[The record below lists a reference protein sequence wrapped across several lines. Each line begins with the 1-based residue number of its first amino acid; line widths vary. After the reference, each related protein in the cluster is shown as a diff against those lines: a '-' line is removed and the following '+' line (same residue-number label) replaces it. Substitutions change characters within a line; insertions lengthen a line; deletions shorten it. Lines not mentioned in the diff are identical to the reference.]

1 MVVTVVFM
9 CPGLGAV
16 LVVCLSV
23 FDQCIHVARAVKQPY
38 TRCGVICG
46 VFYVCERG
54 ISGSCCCCTACYYCF
69 IRRPL
74 VFVAGVYVR
83 SFVCARVEGAS
94 GCGLLIPWPLGGVV
108 GVIAGVCTLGCGCGG
123 RSVWLAWALF
133 CGLMVR

>member
-1 MVVTVVFM
+1 M

-54 ISGSCCCCTACYYCF
+54 ISGSCYCCTACYYCF

-94 GCGLLIPWPLGGVV
+94 GCGLLIPWPSGRGCWRDRGRFVLWDVVVV
-108 GVIAGVCTLGCGCGG
+108 GVVFGWRGPCFVVL
-123 RSVWLAWALF
+123 W
-133 CGLMVR
+133 